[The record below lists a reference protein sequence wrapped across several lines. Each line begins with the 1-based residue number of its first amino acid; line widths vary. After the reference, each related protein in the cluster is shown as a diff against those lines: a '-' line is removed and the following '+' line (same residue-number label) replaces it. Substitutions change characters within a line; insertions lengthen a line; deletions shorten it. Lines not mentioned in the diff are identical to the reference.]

1 MDQFNVTKPVSLQ
14 KGFIRIPV
22 LISLKCSALLQSLPP
37 YALFLLLWYP
47 TSGLYNAFLNGI
59 LNETVYMSQHPGF
72 KNPSFPDHV
81 CNLHKAI
88 YGLKQPPQA
97 WNDQLKLF
105 LLECGFHNSR
115 LDTSLFYLQKGSQMV
130 ILLIYV
136 DDLIVTGND
145 LSLITRLISV
155 MNQKFTLK
163 DLGPLDYFVGI
174 QITHLPTGIHLHQS
188 KYISNLLGKLN
199 LQNVKSCP
207 SLAVLTITCQFLME
221 FLSPI
226 LSNIEAFFGLCNIFL
241 TRGWTSHSL

>member
-1 MDQFNVTKPVSLQ
+1 MFSLVAKSSTICIVLTLVVSHKWPLRQIDFN
-14 KGFIRIPV
+14 
-22 LISLKCSALLQSLPP
+22 
-37 YALFLLLWYP
+37 
-47 TSGLYNAFLNGI
+47 NAFLNGI

-207 SLAVLTITCQFLME
+207 SLAVVNNH
-221 FLSPI
+221 LSISNGVP
-226 LSNIEAFFGLCNIFL
+226 LSDPLKYRSVFWALQHLL